1 MRYEYDKIPISEETK
16 KGMTLNINDLGA
28 IGRMLAMQDA
38 AYDEQFEALT
48 EMNKV
53 VKESLDVI
61 LSQVRSMAV
70 TINEVKAAMKAMKK
84 DVNVLKQEFNAIKNE
99 VADINVRLSEV
110 ECEVLKIKE
119 KQGLQAS

>member
-53 VKESLDVI
+53 VKDSLDVI